1 MSAHPETLARA
12 LDWVN
17 KRLRESPPV
26 DGFTPTGASGLK
38 AIDEA
43 SIRFDLGPLD
53 QEWLIRRVQR
63 LWLDNAATRAS
74 IAPQLR
80 ETMGFDFVR
89 SHGLGNDYLVM
100 DAAQLGFALTTER
113 VSMICHRNTGLGA
126 DGILV
131 RVDPPKGAADFAV
144 RILNPDGSEAE
155 KSGNGLRI
163 FAKFLHDHGYT
174 KKTEF
179 TIHTLGG
186 IVNARLILEGG
197 RVVAVRVDM
206 GRAVIDR
213 KLTKLEVVGRTLNV
227 TSLSVGNPH
236 CVTIVD
242 DLSKV
247 DLLKLGP
254 LIENHKAFPNRTNV
268 QFAQVLD
275 RANVRALIWERG
287 AGHTLASGSSACA
300 VAVACFDKGSV
311 DGKVMV
317 RMEGGDLT
325 IELDKNLNLVMTGPV
340 EEICAATFSQEFRQR
355 LMLAVD

>member
-1 MSAHPETLARA
+1 MT
-12 LDWVN
+12 
-17 KRLRESPPV
+17 
-26 DGFTPTGASGLK
+26 
-38 AIDEA
+38 
-43 SIRFDLGPLD
+43 
-53 QEWLIRRVQR
+53 
-63 LWLDNAATRAS
+63 
-74 IAPQLR
+74 AP
-80 ETMGFDFVR
+80 FDFVR

-100 DAAQLGFALTTER
+100 DPSRLGFELTPDR
-113 VSMICHRNTGLGA
+113 IRLICHRNLGVGS
-126 DGILV
+126 DGILLLV
-131 RVDPPKGAADFAV
+131 PVGAISNPGTEVGAASRSHKEGEADFAV

-163 FAKFLHDHGYT
+163 FAKFLYDHGYT
-174 KKTEF
+174 NKTEF
-179 TIHTLGG
+179 TIYTLGG

-213 KLTKLEVVGRTLNV
+213 KLTKLAVGARKLNV

-287 AGHTLASGSSACA
+287 AGHTLASGSSSCA
-300 VAVACFDKGSV
+300 VATACYDKGLV
-311 DGKVMV
+311 DGSVMV
-317 RMEGGDLT
+317 HMEGGDLSIT
-325 IELDKNLNLVMTGPV
+325 LNRDLYLVMTGPV
-340 EEICAATFSQEFRQR
+340 EEICTGTLGDDLKRKLLS
-355 LMLAVD
+355 L

>member
-1 MSAHPETLARA
+1 MT
-12 LDWVN
+12 
-17 KRLRESPPV
+17 
-26 DGFTPTGASGLK
+26 
-38 AIDEA
+38 
-43 SIRFDLGPLD
+43 
-53 QEWLIRRVQR
+53 
-63 LWLDNAATRAS
+63 
-74 IAPQLR
+74 AP
-80 ETMGFDFVR
+80 FDFVR

-100 DAAQLGFALTTER
+100 DPSRLGFELTPDR
-113 VSMICHRNTGLGA
+113 IRLICHRNLGVGS
-126 DGILV
+126 DGILLLV
-131 RVDPPKGAADFAV
+131 PVGAISNPGTEVGAASRSHKEGEADFAV

-163 FAKFLHDHGYT
+163 FAKFLYDHGYT
-174 KKTEF
+174 NKTEF
-179 TIHTLGG
+179 TIYTLGG

-213 KLTKLEVVGRTLNV
+213 KLTKLAVGARKLNV

-275 RANVRALIWERG
+275 RANIRIEIWERG
-287 AGHTLASGSSACA
+287 AGNTLASGSSASAASA
-300 VAVACFDKGSV
+300 VAHKLGLV
-311 DGKVMV
+311 DRQVTVHMP
-317 RMEGGDLT
+317 GGQLSIDIGPDYSIRL
-325 IELDKNLNLVMTGPV
+325 TGPV
-340 EEICAATFSQEFRQR
+340 IKVAEGMMHPELF
-355 LMLAVD
+355 AVKV